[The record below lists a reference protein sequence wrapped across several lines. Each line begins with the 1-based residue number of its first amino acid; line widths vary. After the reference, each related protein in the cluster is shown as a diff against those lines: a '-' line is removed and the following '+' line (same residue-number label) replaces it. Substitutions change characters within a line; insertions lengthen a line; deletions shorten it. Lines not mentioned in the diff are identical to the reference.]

1 MTVQNQRP
9 MCTAELVESAPG
21 VGRCERGDECPVA
34 YLETD
39 FFAYRDAHLKVR
51 AAWMRGRDDEEG
63 AP

>member
-34 YLETD
+34 HLEAD
-39 FFAYRDAHLKVR
+39 FFAYRDAHLNIR
-51 AAWMRGRDDEEG
+51 AAWR
-63 AP
+63 